1 MSALKEYFNYSKHE
15 RRGIFT
21 LLTIIMGLIFY
32 NMMIPELVNLSDP
45 EKPDFKEE
53 VDSFLAIQQEYERS
67 EKIIEIN
74 TADTSDL
81 KKLPGIGPYYA
92 GRIIKYRELL
102 GGYYR
107 KEQLLEVYGMDSAR
121 YHGFHQFILVDT
133 NKILKINLNM
143 VEFKAL
149 LRHPYFD
156 YEMVKGIFNYKRKV
170 KQIRYASELN
180 SANIVSSIKYSKIK
194 PYLINQ

>member
-15 RRGIFT
+15 RRGIFA
-21 LLTIIMGLIFY
+21 LLTIILGLIFY
-32 NMMIPELVNLSDP
+32 NMMIPGLENHPDP
-45 EKPDFKEE
+45 EHLDYKKEI
-53 VDSFLAIQQEYERS
+53 DSFLALQQDHERS

-81 KKLPGIGPYYA
+81 IKLPGIGPYYA

-102 GGYYR
+102 GGYYQ

-121 YHGFHQFILVDT
+121 YLGFQQFILIDT
-133 NKILKINLNM
+133 SKILKVNLNQ

-170 KQIRYASELN
+170 KQIRSASELQ
-180 SANIVSSIKYSKIK
+180 SANVVSSIKYSKVM
-194 PYLINQ
+194 PYLITE